1 MTDVDKIT
9 LTLTL
14 LIIVATV
21 AFAFGVVFRR
31 LSEIERQ
38 PFLGSPAAVGP
49 IGFVHF

>member
-1 MTDVDKIT
+1 MTDADKIT

-14 LIIVATV
+14 LIIVAAV
-21 AFAFGVVFRR
+21 AAAFGVVFRR

-38 PFLGSPAAVGP
+38 STLGSPAAIGP

>member
-1 MTDVDKIT
+1 MADVDKIA

-14 LIIVATV
+14 LIIVAAV

-38 PFLGSPAAVGP
+38 RLVGSPAASGP
-49 IGFVHF
+49 VGFVHF